1 MSEIN
6 GVPEFESDAEY
17 IAWAFNQISEG
28 MKNLGNRI
36 ANLEIALS
44 RLPEPG
50 PNMIQYKIPED
61 DKYSNLKEVLDDL
74 YVKLNSRKS
83 DDA

>member
-1 MSEIN
+1 MSEKN

-44 RLPEPG
+44 LSL
-50 PNMIQYKIPED
+50 IHI
-61 DKYSNLKEVLDDL
+61 
-74 YVKLNSRKS
+74 
-83 DDA
+83 

>member
-1 MSEIN
+1 MSEKN

-44 RLPEPG
+44 RLPELD

>member
-1 MSEIN
+1 MSEKN

-36 ANLEIALS
+36 ASLEIALS
-44 RLPEPG
+44 RLPEAG

-61 DKYSNLKEVLDDL
+61 DSIQI
-74 YVKLNSRKS
+74 
-83 DDA
+83 